1 MASYGKIGN
10 YTVVGDE
17 IHLNYLF
24 NTNSGAGIRLQKGSN
39 IIKINEDNTITDNA
53 PLIESLDKVN
63 LNKMSKTDKQEFLE
77 YNNISNILNNYEMA
91 N

>member
-1 MASYGKIGN
+1 MK
-10 YTVVGDE
+10 
-17 IHLNYLF
+17 
-24 NTNSGAGIRLQKGSN
+24 
-39 IIKINEDNTITDNA
+39 

-63 LNKMSKTDKQEFLE
+63 LNKMSKTDEQEFLE